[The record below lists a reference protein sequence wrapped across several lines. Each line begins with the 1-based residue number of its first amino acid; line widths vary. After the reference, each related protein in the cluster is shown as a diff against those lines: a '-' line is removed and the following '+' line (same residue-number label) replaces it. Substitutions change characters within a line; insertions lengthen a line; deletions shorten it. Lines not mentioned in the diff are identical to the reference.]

1 MQCTIIGNGHSRKKH
16 ALNDIDHTTFG
27 CNQIYK
33 EYNPTYLI
41 AKDKRVLEQMSKDS
55 VKKVYLPMM
64 SYRAHR
70 HDSTITI
77 PEMIE
82 IRFPYFRM
90 NSWLTGEIAI
100 VLAAQL
106 GFTDIDVIGF
116 DGGPDSIYRDR
127 TDTNVSLK
135 HCQVPEWRYKNTFEK
150 ILAYYPKIKI
160 NTDKDFLKT
169 YK

>member
-106 GFTDIDVIGF
+106 GYNEINVIGF
-116 DGGPDSIYRDR
+116 DGGHKSLYRGN
-127 TDTNVSLK
+127 TDTNSSMT
-135 HCQVPEWRYKNTFEK
+135 HCQVPKRRYPYTFEK
-150 ILAYYPKIKI
+150 IQAHYPKIIIK
-160 NTDKDFLKT
+160 TDKDFLTT

>member
-106 GFTDIDVIGF
+106 GYNEINVIGF
-116 DGGPDSIYRDR
+116 DGGHKSLYRGN
-127 TDTNVSLK
+127 TDTNSSMT
-135 HCQVPEWRYKNTFEK
+135 HCQVPKWRYPYTFEK
-150 ILAYYPKIKI
+150 IQAHYPKIIIK
-160 NTDKDFLKT
+160 TDKDFLTT

>member
-116 DGGPDSIYRDR
+116 DGGPDSI
-127 TDTNVSLK
+127 
-135 HCQVPEWRYKNTFEK
+135 
-150 ILAYYPKIKI
+150 
-160 NTDKDFLKT
+160 
-169 YK
+169 